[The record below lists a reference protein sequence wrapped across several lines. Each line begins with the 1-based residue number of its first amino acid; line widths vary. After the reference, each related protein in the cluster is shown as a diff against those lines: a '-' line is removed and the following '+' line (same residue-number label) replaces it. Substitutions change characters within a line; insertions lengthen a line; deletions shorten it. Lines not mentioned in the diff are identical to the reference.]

1 MNRVPDDLWFVAR
14 EDHPEDA
21 QLPELANRAARIVLV
36 DARLDDLEDRVRD
49 LFEMM
54 WELKRQVAELSKR

>member
-21 QLPELANRAARIVLV
+21 QLPELANRAARIVMV
-36 DARLDDLEDRVRD
+36 DTRLNDLEDRVRD
-49 LFEMM
+49 LFELV
-54 WELKRQVAELSKR
+54 WELKRQVAELSKH